1 VNRKSQAGQAMAEY
15 LLCTSV
21 LVVALLVPW
30 FADQPVVLQ
39 WAQALRNAWRL
50 MSWLLA
56 LS

>member
-1 VNRKSQAGQAMAEY
+1 MNRKSEAGQAMAEY